1 MAGHLARIIHEG
13 TPFVNNTGEA
23 SLGRALARVEWCPER
38 GAIRPEPAEGT
49 CESKGST
56 MHAVYIVR
64 YSDGT
69 LYVGHTEDPKTRGKE
84 HNDSRGARYTAMR
97 RPIRLVYTEALES
110 LGAAVRRERQLKRW
124 STAKKEALIAGDLA
138 RLKQLSRRRS

>member
-1 MAGHLARIIHEG
+1 
-13 TPFVNNTGEA
+13 
-23 SLGRALARVEWCPER
+23 
-38 GAIRPEPAEGT
+38 
-49 CESKGST
+49 
-56 MHAVYIVR
+56 MHSVYIVR
-64 YSDGT
+64 SSDGT
-69 LYVGHTEDPKTRGKE
+69 LYVGHTEDPETREKE

-124 STAKKEALIAGDLA
+124 STAKKEALIEGDLA